1 MRTRSSDAKAD
12 ADQASSSTSHGR
24 KRSSDQIESAAEP
37 KPKQA
42 RKTSTSKARR
52 TSTSQAEASTS
63 SEQTQKPRLRTPDLE
78 FDYDRDK
85 LRDPRPTPGRVKRPR
100 FSDREITEEFKQR
113 FHIPKPRPRDFEHE
127 ALADPSATFHDLYVC
142 HKKGSKGSP
151 TYDSAG
157 FQLDYDKVV
166 KWMKPKAY
174 NKKSMV
180 NGMARHLEKQEKED
194 KAMIESF
201 FVDGKAPGGR
211 TSGQFMDFLRDH
223 VSKDLGVPWH
233 QIDSKR
239 VKEWEK
245 KGFEKINADEWWH
258 EPNEEERKRFM
269 KMLEGESLRKDL

>member
-24 KRSSDQIESAAEP
+24 KRSSDQTEAKAAEP

-42 RKTSTSKARR
+42 KKGRR
-52 TSTSQAEASTS
+52 ASASQAEASTS
-63 SEQTQKPRLRTPDLE
+63 SEQTQKPRLTTPDLE
-78 FDYDRDK
+78 FDFDRDQ

-100 FSDREITEEFKQR
+100 YSDLEITEDFKQR

-142 HKKGSKGSP
+142 HKKGPKGSP

-166 KWMKPKAY
+166 KWMKPVAY
-174 NKKSMV
+174 NKKRMV
-180 NGMARHLEKQEKED
+180 NGMERHLEEQAKED
-194 KAMIESF
+194 EAMINSF
-201 FVDGKAPGGR
+201 FVDGKHPGKYKGDEY
-211 TSGQFMDFLRDH
+211 MHFLKDH

-239 VKEWEK
+239 VKEWEE

-258 EPNEEERKRFM
+258 EPNEEERKRYM
-269 KMLEGESLRKDL
+269 KMMGGASLRKDL

>member
-1 MRTRSSDAKAD
+1 MK
-12 ADQASSSTSHGR
+12 
-24 KRSSDQIESAAEP
+24 
-37 KPKQA
+37 
-42 RKTSTSKARR
+42 
-52 TSTSQAEASTS
+52 
-63 SEQTQKPRLRTPDLE
+63 

-100 FSDREITEEFKQR
+100 LSGHEVTDEFKQR
-113 FHIPKPRPRDFEHE
+113 FHIPKPRPRDYEHE
-127 ALADPSATFHDLYVC
+127 ALADPSATFHDLRVC
-142 HKKGSKGSP
+142 HKKGPNGSP

-166 KWMKPKAY
+166 KWMKPRGY
-174 NKKSMV
+174 NKKSIV
-180 NGMARHLEKQEKED
+180 NSMERHLEKQAKED
-194 KAMIESF
+194 EAMINSF

-211 TSGQFMDFLRDH
+211 ASGQFMDFLTDH

-258 EPNEEERKRFM
+258 EPNDEERKRFM
-269 KMLEGESLRKDL
+269 KMLEGGSLHKDL